1 MYLRRPRDSCT
12 LTPITPQ
19 LAGKRVELPALPV
32 VSHEEVIAKGK
43 EKADVMKRL
52 VARIV
57 DLTDEQRA

>member
-1 MYLRRPRDSCT
+1 M

-19 LAGKRVELPALPV
+19 LAGKRVELPVTPV

-57 DLTDEQRA
+57 DLADEQRA

>member
-1 MYLRRPRDSCT
+1 